1 MREALK
7 AKYELQE
14 RAEDLARGILKATYS
29 HEEYLKTHG
38 RYVGLMEAIEVLDG
52 IMEEGKKGDET

>member
-1 MREALK
+1 MREALN

-14 RAEDLARGILKATYS
+14 RAENLARNILKDRHSY
-29 HEEYLKTHG
+29 EEYLKTHG